1 MIPEA
6 KSVGCRLLA
15 IYAKKKRI
23 TIPHDCKM
31 NAARASHPSRI
42 KRGVPCRAPLPFAGV
57 PRGFHSWLELREE
70 ACRLRS
76 QVLMPATPA
85 ADESVLPCGT
95 TLVKVSF
102 ECFTQVWANPTPW
115 RNHPRRDCVSHPP
128 RDACPKGSGQFHA
141 SSENTLPDVRAR
153 HKNDSGGC
161 CAKAVGSGN
170 MLWKSE
176 EIWEEM
182 VLAREWADISVR
194 PFSIS
199 WCGPSRACR
208 P

>member
-1 MIPEA
+1 
-6 KSVGCRLLA
+6 
-15 IYAKKKRI
+15 
-23 TIPHDCKM
+23 M

-57 PRGFHSWLELREE
+57 PRGFPSGPALREE
-70 ACRLRS
+70 ACLPRS

-95 TLVKVSF
+95 TLVKVSTA
-102 ECFTQVWANPTPW
+102 CATRMRANPTPR

-141 SSENTLPDVRAR
+141 SSANTLPDVRAGYN
-153 HKNDSGGC
+153 NDSAGC

-170 MLWKSE
+170 MLWKIE
-176 EIWEEM
+176 DNLAEM
-182 VLAREWADISVR
+182 FGGNDGGRGKGAGKGADIVR
-194 PFSIS
+194 PPLQHYPV
-199 WCGPSRACR
+199 WLSRVCH